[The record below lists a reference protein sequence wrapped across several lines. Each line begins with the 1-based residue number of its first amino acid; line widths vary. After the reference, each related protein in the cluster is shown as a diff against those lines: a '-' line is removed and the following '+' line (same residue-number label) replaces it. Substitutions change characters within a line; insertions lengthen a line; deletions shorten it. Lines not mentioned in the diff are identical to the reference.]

1 MLTVRLLG
9 LFAIIPATLLLTVS
23 FFVLFSIR
31 RTDAHGLKAFGYVV
45 AAFLWAATL
54 LVVSAGI
61 YTVSTGRHPAMC
73 MMQQMMMKCP
83 MQQMMQGQ
91 KSGMMGGPMS
101 MMQGQHPMMM
111 KDKMPAMG
119 QGQGDDAA
127 MKR

>member
-45 AAFLWAATL
+45 AALLWAATL
-54 LVVSAGI
+54 LMVSAGI

-73 MMQQMMMKCP
+73 MMQQMMKGP
-83 MQQMMQGQ
+83 MQGMMEGQ
-91 KSGMMGGPMS
+91 KPGMMGGPMP
-101 MMQGQHPMMM
+101 MMQGQKPMMM